1 MKEIIKG
8 WVERDIGGQVTLTI
22 PHSGAAD
29 EFMLLEGTMFPQLHA
44 GAKPIRVEIT
54 ITPLM

>member
-1 MKEIIKG
+1 MQEIIKG

-29 EFMLLEGTMFPQLHA
+29 EFMLLEGSMFPQLHA
-44 GAKPIRVEIT
+44 GAKLIRVEIT
-54 ITPLM
+54 ITQLM